1 MSPESMAVAVT
12 LQKMLSCLD
21 VPEDAVGKLAELQKS
36 LFDSGASMNDIA
48 AIMDLVVESAAAGSG
63 GAIVPADLLASLL
76 AADLSPAD
84 LERLANVVEGFASAK
99 LAPDV
104 NGRLMQIQTAIEA
117 GMAAAAEKAT
127 KARRTFHVQLF
138 FCPIQGIF

>member
-1 MSPESMAVAVT
+1 MAVAVT

-48 AIMDLVVESAAAGSG
+48 AIMDLVLESAGGGA

-127 KARRTFHVQLF
+127 KARTTTFYAVF
-138 FCPIQGIF
+138 PSCF

>member
-1 MSPESMAVAVT
+1 MAVAVT
-12 LQKMLSCLD
+12 LQKMLSCLN

-48 AIMDLVVESAAAGSG
+48 AIMDLVVESAAGSG

-127 KARRTFHVQLF
+127 KARTTFCTASFLLLLN
-138 FCPIQGIF
+138 QGSFLCLT

>member
-1 MSPESMAVAVT
+1 MAVAVT

-48 AIMDLVVESAAAGSG
+48 AIMDLVLESAGGGA

-117 GMAAAAEKAT
+117 GMAASAEKAT
-127 KARRTFHVQLF
+127 KARTTTFCAVYFLLPKNQGNF
-138 FCPIQGIF
+138 FCLT